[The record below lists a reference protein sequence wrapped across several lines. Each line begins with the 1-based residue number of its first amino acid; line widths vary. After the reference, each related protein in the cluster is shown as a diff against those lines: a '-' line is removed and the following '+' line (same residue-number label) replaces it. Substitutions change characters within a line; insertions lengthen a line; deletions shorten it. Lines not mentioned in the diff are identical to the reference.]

1 MKFDLFGLIMNPF
14 VLMFITVAI
23 GLLFGKLRVGRFS
36 FGTSGTL
43 FSGLLIGWLMY
54 KLGSKIVSE
63 GSDAAGYDAAQAML
77 DAGIIHSNFFDAF
90 LIFFVAAV
98 GLLAA
103 KDMGII
109 VKKYGKVF
117 VVIGI
122 VTTLVGAAGAYAAT
136 AVLYDT
142 DAYEVAGVY
151 TGALTSSPGL
161 GAALEA
167 AQSQAT
173 EYADRYEDLSEGQ
186 KKQVLLVIDD
196 SGALTPENT
205 PKLTK
210 DQKQTYISDAQAGVG
225 VGHAIGYPFGVIIVI
240 LAANFLTSLFGIDVE
255 DEKRRYALEM
265 EEARKTIKVRQ
276 VETGPFSAI
285 SFVVTC
291 VVGYLVGSIEIYLG
305 PLGYFSLGS
314 TGGVLILGL
323 VLGYIGKI
331 GPLRFKMDPVV
342 LGMLREL
349 CLAFFLAVVG
359 LRYGYK
365 TFDSILGSG
374 IELVIV
380 STLIA
385 IIATMAAFLLG
396 RYVFKLNWVLL
407 VGAICGGMTST
418 PGLGAAIDALDSDEP
433 AAGYGATYPF
443 ALLGMIVFTI
453 LLHRLPLL

>member
-1 MKFDLFGLIMNPF
+1 MRFDLLGLIMNPF
-14 VLMFITVAI
+14 VLMFITVAT

-36 FGTSGTL
+36 FSTSGTL
-43 FSGLLIGWLMY
+43 FTGLFIGWLMY
-54 KLGSKIVSE
+54 KFGSSIVAK
-63 GSDAAGYDAAQAML
+63 GSDAAGYDAAKDML
-77 DAGIIHSNFFDAF
+77 DAGIIHSSFFDAF

-109 VKKYGKVF
+109 IKKYGKVF
-117 VVIGI
+117 IVLGI

-142 DAYEVAGVY
+142 NAYEVAGVY

-161 GAALEA
+161 GSALEA
-167 AQSQAT
+167 AESQASD
-173 EYADRYEDLSEGQ
+173 YAGRYEELSEGQ
-186 KKQVLLVIDD
+186 QAQVLLCIDD
-196 SGALTPENT
+196 SGSLTPENT
-205 PKLTK
+205 KELTK
-210 DQKQTYISDAQAGVG
+210 DQKETYIANALAGVG

-240 LAANFLTSLFGIDVE
+240 LAANFLTSIFRIDVE
-255 DEKRRYALEM
+255 EEKRKYALEM
-265 EEARKTIKVRQ
+265 EDARRTFKVRE
-276 VETGPFSAI
+276 VETGPFSTI

-291 VVGYLVGSIEIYLG
+291 AAGYLAGSIEIYLG

-323 VLGYIGKI
+323 VLGYIGRI
-331 GPLRFKMDPVV
+331 GPLRFKMDPKA
-342 LGMLREL
+342 LGMLRDL

-374 IELVIV
+374 IELVLV

-407 VGAICGGMTST
+407 IGAICGGMTST
-418 PGLGAAIDALDSDEP
+418 PGLGASIDALDSDDP

-453 LLHRLPLL
+453 LLHKLPLL